1 MLGVVT
7 DKPIGPCIVISYG
20 LFYLLVVTFQRLEGR
35 YPGTFGLIL

>member
-20 LFYLLVVTFQRLEGR
+20 LFYLLVVTFQRVRKGDTQTPLN
-35 YPGTFGLIL
+35 